1 MSLDLPTVPS
11 DLVEVRTPVVCIPE
25 VRIPEVGIPEIRIP
39 EVRIS
44 VVRIPVVRTKVDTLI
59 RISRT
64 IRMNR
69 TIRPPKGCPG
79 EATSEFRAWMRE
91 VGEMSGR

>member
-11 DLVEVRTPVVCIPE
+11 DLVEVRTPVV
-25 VRIPEVGIPEIRIP
+25 RIP

-44 VVRIPVVRTKVDTLI
+44 VVRILVVRIPVVLTKVDTL
-59 RISRT
+59 SQT

-79 EATSEFRAWMRE
+79 EATSESRAWMRE
-91 VGEMSGR
+91 VGEISGR